1 MAEGE
6 AKARLMSLVRDVASE
21 RSQGE
26 RRVSILKKRL
36 SELQAELD
44 AHNCALEEAKCTKE
58 VVEKELRASEFA
70 LELVEISIDAYKA
83 RVSSQLEKISK
94 LQSESQLL
102 KKEEALARDAFLE
115 EMVQFNEKIRK
126 AQKSYE
132 ACLDQ
137 RSLEGEKFEVS
148 DVEEDKKMEK
158 ETIGETDADTEDRE
172 KNLAYVKNKMEDAR
186 TELERDQAIHNQVTQ
201 KIANFQKRL
210 ALMEAITGETKELQS
225 LSRYP
230 FCLQIQ
236 KSM

>member
-102 KKEEALARDAFLE
+102 KKEEALA
-115 EMVQFNEKIRK
+115 RK